1 MSNIPKPLLIG
12 RALSK
17 SKGKRMPTPIIN
29 TGGETLKLQV
39 NTVIREASE
48 VDEDGILITNI
59 SEPKPGPKRHLG
71 KTLYQSK
78 TTLNDDEMSQLRN
91 LVNEVSGDDEP
102 TEKDRQMHLPQ
113 SKDFYLGP
121 ILLYKHK
128 QKFPA
133 DMSKRNSRIV
143 AKESESFR
151 LTKGVLY

>member
-1 MSNIPKPLLIG
+1 MSCLYLLKTANLSG
-12 RALSK
+12 RLARWAVQLSDYDFTVSYTPGKENVVADALS
-17 SKGKRMPTPIIN
+17 RAEFIN
-29 TGGETLKLQV
+29 
-39 NTVIREASE
+39 R
-48 VDEDGILITNI
+48 
-59 SEPKPGPKRHLG
+59 
-71 KTLYQSK
+71 
-78 TTLNDDEMSQLRN
+78 
-91 LVNEVSGDDEP
+91 VSGDDEP
-102 TEKDRQMHLPQ
+102 TEKDRQMNLPQ